1 MFLAWFVSSVIIF
14 FASGLRQYLGQKA
27 LIAIERLMGM
37 VLITVSIQM
46 LLTGIAQFVSPWL
59 NGHKGDGP

>member
-1 MFLAWFVSSVIIF
+1 M
-14 FASGLRQYLGQKA
+14 GQKG

-46 LLTGIAQFVSPWL
+46 LMTGIEKFVTPWL
-59 NGHKGDGP
+59 KGR